1 MEKLTDL
8 DRAAVVFH
16 VYGGCNDKK
25 LLFTIAEGETRV
37 KRLKDSSLNVTAL
50 NWFKSHKIQSAI
62 NYYKNV
68 QKMEQDEII
77 KKAFAEREKES
88 VNKEVDLTL
97 KDETNFLNL
106 DEFLQ
111 YANIQ
116 ANKIKDEKEKRAWVE
131 MIGKYM
137 NFKETEEGETDI
149 MRFYTP
155 VFCDVCE
162 LKKRCSACK
171 FEVCPIETL

>member
-1 MEKLTDL
+1 MEKITIQ
-8 DRAAVVFH
+8 DRAAIYYHVFAN
-16 VYGGCNDKK
+16 CNDIQTLFRIAKGDERFNK
-25 LLFTIAEGETRV
+25 LS
-37 KRLKDSSLNVTAL
+37 DSSK
-50 NWFKSHKIQSAI
+50 KSSPSAWWNKAHIKELRKQILTIQG
-62 NYYKNV
+62 V
-68 QKMEQDEII
+68 QENELKT
-77 KKAFAEREKES
+77 KWNNERERETTESTKEIARLEA
-88 VNKEVDLTL
+88 V
-97 KDETNFLNL
+97 NFLNL

-111 YANIQ
+111 YANLQ
-116 ANKIKDEKEKRAWVE
+116 ANKIQDEKERRAWVE

-155 VFCDVCE
+155 IFCDVCE